1 MRKVVL
7 VIDDS
12 ATVRGQVRAAL
23 DPSYDIVEACDGIEG
38 LDRYRSSRVA
48 MIICDV
54 NMPRMNGLEMIEQLK
69 VDGCGIP
76 IVMLTTEGQTALI
89 ARARE
94 AGARGWIVKPF
105 NPDLLRKAVDKL
117 TVSA

>member
-1 MRKVVL
+1 MRKLVL

-23 DPSYDIVEACDGIEG
+23 DPSYDVVEAADGVEG
-38 LDRYRSSRVA
+38 LDRYRDARVA

-54 NMPRMNGLEMIEQLK
+54 NMPRMNGLEMIEQLRA
-69 VDGCGIP
+69 DGCTVP
-76 IVMLTTEGQTALI
+76 IVMLTTEGQTTLI

-117 TVSA
+117 TVTV